1 MPLPDEDKYWVAE
14 NLKGLNAFL
23 ESTGTP
29 EIRVDSEKVTHRVIL
44 ETFLYGDLAHANED
58 KRKTREIWRALPVGL
73 LFESTFEYVVGE
85 LMRFIFWLARM
96 NDEAIQ
102 FLERLSNPQSAQ
114 EEM

>member
-14 NLKGLNAFL
+14 NLKGLHAFL

-29 EIRVDSEKVTHRVIL
+29 EIRVDGEKVTHRVIL
-44 ETFLYGDLAHANED
+44 EAFLYGDLAHANED
-58 KRKTREIWRALPVGL
+58 KRKTCEIWRALPVGL
-73 LFESTFEYVVGE
+73 LLESTFEYVVGE
-85 LMRFIFWLARM
+85 LMRFMFWLARM

-102 FLERLSNPQSAQ
+102 FLDRLSNPQSAQ